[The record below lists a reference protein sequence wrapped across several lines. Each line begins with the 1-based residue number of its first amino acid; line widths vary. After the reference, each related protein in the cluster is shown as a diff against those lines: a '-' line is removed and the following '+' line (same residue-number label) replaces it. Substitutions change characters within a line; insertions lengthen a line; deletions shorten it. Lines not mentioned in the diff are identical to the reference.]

1 MPTYAEIRRQEL
13 KHIEQSL
20 KDDRKMKRELAKIY
34 NNSLDDIQR
43 HIDAD
48 IQRFAHK
55 EGVSMAEAKR
65 IISKTDV
72 EKFQSTAKRYV
83 EEKNFTPKANKE
95 LRKYNVTMRSNRLE
109 LIQARIN
116 LDIIA
121 LALEEEQLTG
131 QHIAQETMAEYERQA
146 GILAMA
152 APAQAQLNTL
162 ATAVALSDVSGA
174 TFSDRIWANQTELR
188 NEVNQTIERALIR
201 GEHPRKSA
209 ANIKRLIR
217 DEYGKKQHAAERI
230 LITETARA
238 QTIAASE
245 SFKKAE
251 VDQYVYIAEPTAC
264 DICSKLD
271 DKVFNVKDMVP
282 GDNASPMHP
291 HCRCAIAGHVEDL
304 PEVTETEEAIPFTPA
319 KTMAQAN
326 KYGEETLGIPNVKY
340 NGIDIEVANEWN
352 EALRD
357 TFEKFPELQK
367 RLQFVG
373 SIQERNKKLSKD
385 YEAYVLDQLRERN
398 PDHGDDILKPYA
410 KRRVNSTLKG
420 YRPSQNTMAQSITS
434 DKPIFKNIS
443 GVTVNKEQASNYT
456 RMKAR
461 LEYAEER
468 QWNPVGSNSPRSVL
482 DHEIGHQLDDLLGI
496 RDKENIQDLFDSR
509 TREQIKAD
517 LSEYSWNNKNPNR
530 YSELIAE
537 GWAEYMNNPE
547 PREVARVI
555 GETIEAEYNAK
566 FGRN

>member
-1 MPTYAEIRRQEL
+1 
-13 KHIEQSL
+13 
-20 KDDRKMKRELAKIY
+20 
-34 NNSLDDIQR
+34 
-43 HIDAD
+43 
-48 IQRFAHK
+48 
-55 EGVSMAEAKR
+55 
-65 IISKTDV
+65 
-72 EKFQSTAKRYV
+72 
-83 EEKNFTPKANKE
+83 
-95 LRKYNVTMRSNRLE
+95 
-109 LIQARIN
+109 
-116 LDIIA
+116 
-121 LALEEEQLTG
+121 
-131 QHIAQETMAEYERQA
+131 
-146 GILAMA
+146 
-152 APAQAQLNTL
+152 
-162 ATAVALSDVSGA
+162 
-174 TFSDRIWANQTELR
+174 R

-201 GEHPRKSA
+201 GEHPRKSVA
-209 ANIKRLIR
+209 SIKRLIR
-217 DEYGKKQHAAERI
+217 DEYGKKQRAAERI

-238 QTIAASE
+238 QTIAGVEA
-245 SFKKAE
+245 FKKAE

-282 GDNASPMHP
+282 GENASPMHP

-367 RLQFVG
+367 RLKFVG
-373 SIQERNKKLSKD
+373 STQERNKKLRKD
-385 YEAYVLDQLRERN
+385 YESYVLDQLRERN

-443 GVTVNKEQASNYT
+443 GVTVNKENAKNYT

-468 QWNPVGSNSPRSVL
+468 QWNPVGSNSPRSIL

-496 RDKENIQDLFDSR
+496 RDKEIIQDLYDSR
-509 TREQIKAD
+509 TRDQIKED
-517 LSEYSWNNKNPNR
+517 LSEYSWNNKNPDR
-530 YSELIAE
+530 YAELIAE
-537 GWAEYMNNPE
+537 GWAEYMNNPK

-555 GETIEAEYNAK
+555 GETIEAEYKAK
-566 FGRN
+566 FGR